1 MPTTVRIVAVQP
13 RSALPLQLPPYAIF
27 LIIALIEIIVA
38 VASGGQWA
46 SFGEQSLWWSQ
57 TPLISSAVAS

>member
-13 RSALPLQLPPYAIF
+13 RSVLPLQLPSFSIF
-27 LIIALIEIIVA
+27 LIIALIELVVA

-46 SFGEQSLWWSQ
+46 SFGEQSLWW
-57 TPLISSAVAS
+57 